1 MTGDRDLT
9 ERAYRR
15 ISTMILHQEL
25 RSGERT
31 SVPRLAAAIGIG
43 RGPVKSAVERLAA
56 EGLVQVRGR
65 SGTYVAQLDRDS
77 VEQLF
82 EMRTLYEEAAAP
94 MIIERMTGEQFDS
107 IAQLVPQLSKTKNGA
122 QSETDTTSLVD
133 FIDIDVQFHKL
144 VIAAANNRYLMDG
157 YSRLN
162 LHFLI
167 SHYLILDGGKHTSQ
181 RHREHEAIMAAL
193 SARDPAALAQ
203 TLREHTEGVFQAIHD
218 TMRRLDGSASGS

>member
-31 SVPRLAAAIGIG
+31 SVPRLVAATGIG

-65 SGTYVAQLDRDS
+65 SGTYVARLERDS

-82 EMRTLYEEAAAP
+82 EMRTLYEESAAP
-94 MIIERMTGEQFDS
+94 LIVQRMTDQQFEA
-107 IAQLVPQLSKTKNGA
+107 IAQLVPKLSRTKNDA
-122 QSETDTTSLVD
+122 QSDSELTTSLVD
-133 FIDIDVQFHKL
+133 FIDTDVKFHKR

-167 SHYLILDGGKHTSQ
+167 SHYLILDGGKHTAQ
-181 RHREHEAIMAAL
+181 RHREHEGIT
-193 SARDPAALAQ
+193 AALAERDAALLAR
-203 TLREHTEGVFQAIHD
+203 TLREHTEGVYKAIHN
-218 TMRRLDGSASGS
+218 TMSRLDSNGVS